1 MLGTRNYTHPYG
13 WMRAGLLVLLCAAL
27 LISTSAQAKLGLD
40 LPEQE
45 GKPVKIVAFGNSIT
59 SRRASIDSVF
69 ADRLPNVLASYGIS
83 SDVINSGVGSSH
95 SGRLEDNDFAKVRHG
110 MDRFDTDV
118 LAHNP
123 DVVIIGFGTND
134 AYIDGDDPDGPSRIS
149 LRQYR
154 ANLCEMVRKLK
165 ERGAFVILVAP
176 SPFAFPQE
184 RMYQDRRLYIYVN
197 MVRHL
202 AKELQVGL
210 SDNYLLFQ
218 EYGEKTGSYANLM
231 PDGVH
236 PNDEGHKL
244 IADNIAKEIIR
255 WFNQQ
260 PQWN

>member
-1 MLGTRNYTHPYG
+1 MH
-13 WMRAGLLVLLCAAL
+13 AVLLACFCIAMLAGNG
-27 LISTSAQAKLGLD
+27 AQATASHAD
-40 LPEQE
+40 DRPEAV
-45 GKPVKIVAFGNSIT
+45 GKPLKIVAFGNSIT

-69 ADRLPNVLASYGIS
+69 ADRLPGILDAHGIS
-83 SDVINSGVGSSH
+83 SEVINSGVGSSH

-118 LAHNP
+118 LAHRP

-149 LRQYR
+149 LARYR
-154 ANLCEMVRKLK
+154 ENLCDMVRELK

-176 SPFAFPQE
+176 SPFAFPEE
-184 RMYQDRRLYIYVN
+184 RMYQDRRLQTYVN

-202 AKELQVGL
+202 AKELRVGL
-210 SDNYLLFQ
+210 SDNYRLFQ
-218 EYGEKTGSYANLM
+218 DYGKRNGGYANLM

-260 PQWN
+260 PK